1 MSHRLLTLGRT
12 VAVAI
17 AAAALMAFPAVA
29 QTLPDAAKASKAS
42 TSKKWTA
49 PRTPDGHPDL
59 QGIWSNAIITPLERP
74 TELEGKPFLSEQ
86 EASAYEKQVVER
98 NDVDRRE
105 RLTKENDV
113 ARAYN
118 EAWYDRGTKTA
129 KTRRT
134 SLIVDPP
141 DGRIPQLTPA
151 AEKRMADLAEMRR
164 LHPADG
170 PEDRTLGERCI
181 LMNNEGPPM
190 VPGPYNNNYQIV
202 QTPKSVIIFNEM
214 IHDARAIPLD
224 GRPHLPPTVRQWR
237 GDSVGHWEGDTL
249 VVDTTNFSDKSNFR
263 GSGKGLHLTER
274 FTRVDADTLMYQFTV
289 DDPASFAKPWT
300 AVIPSTKTEGP
311 IFEYA
316 CSEGNY
322 GMLGILSAARAEEK
336 KAADKRDSR

>member
-1 MSHRLLTLGRT
+1 MTHRLLVG
-12 VAVAI
+12 AVAI
-17 AAAALMAFPAVA
+17 ASLAALPAAA
-29 QTLPDAAKASKAS
+29 QTDAAKAGKAS

-49 PRTPDGHPDL
+49 PRAPDGPPDL

-86 EASAYEKQVVER
+86 EASVYEKQVVER
-98 NDVDRRE
+98 NDVDRRQNMP
-105 RLTKENDV
+105 KETDV

-151 AEKRMADLAEMRR
+151 AEKRMADLAEARR

-202 QTPKSVIIFNEM
+202 QTPNSVIIFNEM
-214 IHDARAIPLD
+214 IHDARTIPLD
-224 GRPHLPPTVRQWR
+224 GRSHLPPAVRQWR

-249 VVDTTNFSDKSNFR
+249 VVDTTNFTDRANFR
-263 GSGKGLHLTER
+263 GSGKDLHLTER

-300 AVIPSTKTEGP
+300 VVIPSTRTEGP

-316 CSEGNY
+316 CNEGNY
-322 GMLGILSAARAEEK
+322 GMLGILSAARAEEQ
-336 KAADKRDSR
+336 AAGKNAGRNSK